1 MSLLKQSVVFGSLLF
16 SSFASLP
23 AKDAASNPPDARKDS
38 TMAAKAA
45 SKSPAASENPAP
57 NASTPPAAGAPNVS
71 QKDTSLKL
79 MESMARTLVT
89 ENIVRLNITAQAFD
103 FARPWSKRAPMAR
116 KALGTVLPGNLLL
129 CTAEAIANSTY
140 IELESPDGENK
151 EPATVVCVDY
161 EANLALLKPD
171 SKEFLRGKTGFGLTA
186 ARVGDALTAC
196 QLESNG
202 NLLLSR
208 GQMTTAEVLRYPIDE
223 SAFLVC
229 RASCPLQ
236 MKDATLAIPVLKDA
250 KLVGLTLRYDAQSSL
265 LEIIPSVV
273 IEHFLKDAK
282 DGKYDGF
289 PRMGCS
295 FAPTRDPQLRRYLKL
310 SGNNSGVLITQ
321 VASGGPSEVAGIHKG
336 DVVLEIAGQAIDS
349 DGNYRDAD
357 FGRISLGHL
366 VSTRHMQ
373 NDSLPVRILRDGKE
387 LETSVKVTRKPVE
400 EYLSEPYIIDRGPR
414 YYVLGGMVLQE
425 LSRQYLKE
433 FGNDWTRKAP
443 LELLHFDR
451 IQSELEDSGKKKLV
465 MISRVLPSNVTIGY
479 EDIRHVL
486 VNMINDVPIKSLSD
500 VPEALKATKDGL
512 IKIELASD
520 PSLIFLDANAV
531 EQITPVM
538 RRSYGITS
546 MSRLE

>member
-1 MSLLKQSVVFGSLLF
+1 MSFPKPNILLALIFLS
-16 SSFASLP
+16 ASLHARQVLP
-23 AKDAASNPPDARKDS
+23 AAPLETAPLEKQPSTKAAKSASKTAASTDDQSR
-38 TMAAKAA
+38 
-45 SKSPAASENPAP
+45 SPG
-57 NASTPPAAGAPNVS
+57 GAPSVA
-71 QKDTSLKL
+71 QRDTALRL
-79 MESMARTLVT
+79 MENMARTLVT
-89 ENIVRLNITAQAFD
+89 QNIVRLNITAQAFD
-103 FARPWSKRAPMAR
+103 FGRPWSKRAPMSR
-116 KALGTVLPGNLLL
+116 KALGTVLPGDLIL

-140 IELESPDGENK
+140 IELESPDGETK
-151 EPATVVCVDY
+151 EPATVACVDY

-171 SKEFLRGKTGFGLTA
+171 SKKFLAGKTGFGIA
-186 ARVGDALTAC
+186 QARVGDALTAC

-223 SAFLVC
+223 SAFLVS
-229 RASCPLQ
+229 RVSCPLQ
-236 MKDATLAIPVLKDA
+236 MKDGTLGIPVLKDA
-250 KLVGLTLRYDAQSSL
+250 KLVGLMLRYDAQSGIL
-265 LEIIPSVV
+265 DTIPTVV

-295 FAPTRDPQLRRYLKL
+295 FAPTRDPQLRRYLGL
-310 SGNNSGVLITQ
+310 TGTNGGVLITQ
-321 VASGGPSEVAGIHKG
+321 VAADGPSMAAGLKKG
-336 DVVLEIAGQAIDS
+336 DVILEIAGQTIDS

-373 NDSLPVRILRDGKE
+373 GDSLRVNIWRDGKQIE
-387 LETSVKVTRKPVE
+387 AAVKVSRKPVE

-414 YYVLGGMVLQE
+414 YYVLGGLVLQE

-486 VNMINDVPIKSLSD
+486 VNKINGVPIQSLED
-500 VPEALKATKDGL
+500 IPEALKSSKDGL

-520 PSLIFLDANAV
+520 PSLIFLDAEAV
-531 EQITPVM
+531 DQITPALQ
-538 RRSYGITS
+538 RSYGITS

>member
-1 MSLLKQSVVFGSLLF
+1 MSFHARSILVSIMLF
-16 SSFASLP
+16 SASLH
-23 AKDAASNPPDARKDS
+23 AKETSRAADEYKPD
-38 TMAAKAA
+38 TQAAKSA
-45 SKSPAASENPAP
+45 SKSPGSTDNQSQPSAAAP
-57 NASTPPAAGAPNVS
+57 NAA
-71 QKDTSLKL
+71 QRDTALRL
-79 MESMARTLVT
+79 MENMARTLVT
-89 ENIVRLNITAQAFD
+89 QNIVRLNVTAQAFD
-103 FARPWSKRAPMAR
+103 FGRPWSKRAPMAR
-116 KALGTVLPGNLLL
+116 KALGTVLPGDLIL

-140 IELESPDGENK
+140 IELESPDGETK
-151 EPATVVCVDY
+151 EPATVACVDY

-171 SKEFLRGKTGFGLTA
+171 SKKFLNGKTGFGLTQ

-223 SAFLVC
+223 SAFLVA
-229 RASCPLQ
+229 RVSCPLQ
-236 MKDATLAIPVLKDA
+236 MKDATLGIPVLKDA
-250 KLVGLTLRYDAQSSL
+250 KLVGLMLRYDAQSGIL
-265 LEIIPSVV
+265 DTIPTVV

-282 DGKYDGF
+282 DGKYEGF

-295 FAPTRDPQLRRYLKL
+295 FAPTRDPQLRRYLGL
-310 SGNNSGVLITQ
+310 TGTNSGVLVTQ
-321 VASGGPSEVAGIHKG
+321 VAADGPSMAAGLQKG
-336 DVVLEIAGQAIDS
+336 DVILEIAGQPIDS

-373 NDSLPVRILRDGKE
+373 GDPLPVRIWREGKQT
-387 LETSVKVTRKPVE
+387 ETTVKVSRKPVE

-414 YYVLGGMVLQE
+414 YYVLGGLVLQE

-451 IQSELEDSGKKKLV
+451 IQSELENSGKKKLV

-486 VNMINDVPIKSLSD
+486 VNTINGVPIQSLAD
-500 VPEALKATKDGL
+500 IPEALKASKDGL

-520 PSLIFLDANAV
+520 PSLIFLDAGAV
-531 EQITPVM
+531 DQITPSLQ
-538 RRSYGITS
+538 RSYGITS

>member
-1 MSLLKQSVVFGSLLF
+1 MSFPKRGILLTLILLSTSLHAKE
-16 SSFASLP
+16 ASP
-23 AKDAASNPPDARKDS
+23 AAASEQQPATK
-38 TMAAKAA
+38 AAKSA
-45 SKSPAASENPAP
+45 SKSPATSD
-57 NASTPPAAGAPNVS
+57 SQSQSSAGTPNVA
-71 QKDTSLKL
+71 QRDTALRL
-79 MESMARTLVT
+79 MENMARTLVT
-89 ENIVRLNITAQAFD
+89 QNIVRLNVTAQAFD
-103 FARPWSKRAPMAR
+103 FGRPWSKRAPMAR
-116 KALGTVLPGNLLL
+116 RALGTVLPGDLIL

-140 IELESPDGENK
+140 IELESPDGETK
-151 EPATVVCVDY
+151 EPATVACVDY

-171 SKEFLRGKTGFGLTA
+171 SKKFLNGKTGFGLTQA
-186 ARVGDALTAC
+186 HVGDALTAC

-223 SAFLVC
+223 SAFLVS
-229 RASCPLQ
+229 RVSCPLQ
-236 MKDATLAIPVLKDA
+236 MKDATLGIPVLKDA
-250 KLVGLTLRYDAQSSL
+250 KLVGLMLRYDAQSGIL
-265 LEIIPSVV
+265 DTIPTVV

-295 FAPTRDPQLRRYLKL
+295 FAPTRDPQLRRYLGL
-310 SGNNSGVLITQ
+310 TGTNSGVLITQ
-321 VASGGPSEVAGIHKG
+321 VSADGPSMAAGLQKG
-336 DVVLEIAGQAIDS
+336 DVILEIAGQPIDS

-373 NDSLPVRILRDGKE
+373 GDSLPVRIWREGKQIE
-387 LETSVKVTRKPVE
+387 AAVKVSRKPVE

-414 YYVLGGMVLQE
+414 YYVLGGLVLQE

-486 VNMINDVPIKSLSD
+486 VNMINGVPIQSLAD
-500 VPEALKATKDGL
+500 IPEALKASKDGL

-520 PSLIFLDANAV
+520 PSLIFLDADAV
-531 EQITPVM
+531 DQITPALQ
-538 RRSYGITS
+538 RSYGITT

>member
-1 MSLLKQSVVFGSLLF
+1 MSFIKQSVLFGSLLF
-16 SSFASLP
+16 YASAPLP
-23 AKDAASNPPDARKDS
+23 ALESGSNPPEAKKDF

-45 SKSPAASENPAP
+45 GKSPAASENPAP
-57 NASTPPAAGAPNVS
+57 NSSAPPTTGTPGIS
-71 QKDTSLKL
+71 QKEASLRV
-79 MESMARTLVT
+79 MENMARTLVT
-89 ENIVRLNITAQAFD
+89 QNIVRLNITAQAFD

-116 KALGTVLPGNLLL
+116 KALGTVLPGNQLL

-151 EPATVVCVDY
+151 QPATVVCVDY

-171 SKEFLRGKTGFGLTA
+171 SADFLRGKTGFGLTQ
-186 ARVGDALTAC
+186 ARVGDPLTAC

-208 GQMTTAEVLRYPIDE
+208 GQMTTAEVMRYPIDE

-250 KLVGLTLRYDAQSSL
+250 KVVGLMLRYDAQSSL
-265 LEIIPSVV
+265 LDIIPSVV
-273 IEHFLKDAK
+273 IEHFLKDSK

-289 PRMGCS
+289 PRMGCT

-321 VASGGPSEVAGIHKG
+321 VASGGPSAAAGIMKG
-336 DVVLEIAGQAIDS
+336 DVILEIAGQAIDS

-357 FGRISLGHL
+357 YGRISLGHL

-373 NDSLPVRILRDGKE
+373 QDSVPVRLLRDGKE
-387 LETSVKVTRKPVE
+387 IEVSVKVTRKPVE

-414 YYVLGGMVLQE
+414 YYVLGGLVLQE

-451 IQSELEDSGKKKLV
+451 IQSELEDSDKKKLV

-486 VNMINDVPIKSLSD
+486 VNMVNDVPIKSLSD
-500 VPEALKATKDGL
+500 IPEALKSNKDGL

-520 PSLIFLDANAV
+520 PSLIFLDAKAV
-531 EQITPVM
+531 DEITPVM